1 LERHCFRLWLP
12 CLQAMAEYI
21 LVRSVM
27 CSTLASLALLA
38 DNGADDQMMT
48 ETEGILQPGWETDDL
63 DLHFISS

>member
-1 LERHCFRLWLP
+1 
-12 CLQAMAEYI
+12 MAEYI

-48 ETEGILQPGWETDDL
+48 ETEGNTQPGWETDDL

>member
-1 LERHCFRLWLP
+1 
-12 CLQAMAEYI
+12 
-21 LVRSVM
+21 M